1 VQTLEVVGLGDVP
14 RAILDAA
21 ATAPAAAFGFLPK
34 TRPALAEPRYA
45 FNPSR
50 GQHHGQAILRKIAGG
65 RSAGSGPVLGV
76 GVLDLFVPDL
86 PFVLGDW
93 DRDLGAAIVGVQRL
107 IPGSPDV
114 VARRVGAVGIWAV
127 GRALGLPDCEDA
139 RCPMGYPELDTL
151 DRRLA
156 VPCARCQN
164 ALNAFRERVG

>member
-1 VQTLEVVGLGDVP
+1 MQTLEVVGLGDVP
-14 RAILDAA
+14 RQILDAA
-21 ATAPAAAFGFLPK
+21 TTAPAAAFGLLLKVRQP
-34 TRPALAEPRYA
+34 LAEPRYA

-65 RSAGSGPVLGV
+65 RSGAGVPVLGV

-93 DRDLGAAIVGVQRL
+93 DRDLGAAVVGVQRL
-107 IPGSPDV
+107 LPGSPDV
-114 VARRVGAVGIWAV
+114 VARRVGTVGIWAV

-151 DRRLA
+151 DRRQS
-156 VPCARCQN
+156 VPCVRCQN
-164 ALNAFRERVG
+164 ALDAVRQRVG